1 MVQGINW
8 NSYSANQILEMKQ
21 KGVQVPDDV
30 LKKAESSIS
39 EKDTKEITSES
50 NDEKNVEYDVTD
62 DTQNIDSSEYKSKI
76 QDVADFKK
84 QLEEE
89 GASLK
94 SMVKQFT
101 TKANENTTMLTASL
115 EELSMFTDFIAEK
128 QDIATETQ
136 AQAEKEQAEVQATA
150 EKITQETEKK
160 QDEIETIND
169 KVDSGEA
176 TEEDKTKAKNLQG
189 EIQTI
194 ADNGNATITAKEAV
208 VADLN
213 TETAATMSDLEALT
227 KLVKEDSTDAKK
239 GVDFAKETHDLSN
252 KLYKKGS
259 KAGKIAAALGGLA
272 GGIAGYVGGKSAGTA
287 IANKGIENYIKKT
300 GSASTTTGKPSNAA
314 KETHAATKVM
324 AGQISGALTG
334 ASLGATLGSLFGSKN
349 RKIGQ
354 AGMDAANKL
363 NQVATNQINT
373 AQVIANNN
381 DIAINATTDADS
393 AVTDLS
399 GIIKDA
405 ENTDIKTEAETT
417 NKNLNVTNEDNKTT
431 ETPVAKGETEV
442 EDENKK
448 KKEA

>member
-128 QDIATETQ
+128 QDVATETQ

-150 EKITQETEKK
+150 EKITQEIEKK

-213 TETAATMSDLEALT
+213 TETATTMSDLEALT
-227 KLVKEDSTDAKK
+227 KLVKEDTTDAKK

-259 KAGKIAAALGGLA
+259 KAGKIGT
-272 GGIAGYVGGKSAGTA
+272 IAGSVVGGAVGGFSMSKVKIVHNDVGLTNTTAKSNIGLN
-287 IANKGIENYIKKT
+287 IG
-300 GSASTTTGKPSNAA
+300 GG
-314 KETHAATKVM
+314 
-324 AGQISGALTG
+324 ISGASIMG
-334 ASLGATLGSLFGSKN
+334 SLGSLFGSKN

-405 ENTDIKTEAETT
+405 ENTDIKTEPEPTDKT
-417 NKNLNVTNEDNKTT
+417 LDVTNEDNKTT

>member
-136 AQAEKEQAEVQATA
+136 TQAEKEQAEVQATA
-150 EKITQETEKK
+150 EKITQEIEKK

-213 TETAATMSDLEALT
+213 TETTTTMSDLEALT
-227 KLVKEDSTDAKK
+227 KLVNEDTTDAKK

-259 KAGKIAAALGGLA
+259 KAGKIGT
-272 GGIAGYVGGKSAGTA
+272 IAGSVVGGAVGGFSMSKVKIVHNDVGLTNTTAKSNIGLN
-287 IANKGIENYIKKT
+287 IG
-300 GSASTTTGKPSNAA
+300 GG
-314 KETHAATKVM
+314 
-324 AGQISGALTG
+324 ISGASIMG
-334 ASLGATLGSLFGSKN
+334 SLGSLFGSKN

-405 ENTDIKTEAETT
+405 ENTDIKTEPEPTDKT
-417 NKNLNVTNEDNKTT
+417 LDVTNEDNKTT

>member
-39 EKDTKEITSES
+39 EKETKEITSES

-150 EKITQETEKK
+150 EKITQEIEKK

-213 TETAATMSDLEALT
+213 TETATTMSDLEALT
-227 KLVKEDSTDAKK
+227 KLVNEDTTDAKK

-259 KAGKIAAALGGLA
+259 KAGKIGT
-272 GGIAGYVGGKSAGTA
+272 IAGSVVGGAVGGFSMSKVKIVHNDVGLTNTTAKSNIGLN
-287 IANKGIENYIKKT
+287 IG
-300 GSASTTTGKPSNAA
+300 GG
-314 KETHAATKVM
+314 
-324 AGQISGALTG
+324 ISGASIMG
-334 ASLGATLGSLFGSKN
+334 SLGSLFGSKN

-381 DIAINATTDADS
+381 DIAINTTTDADS

-405 ENTDIKTEAETT
+405 ENTDIKTEPEPTDKT
-417 NKNLNVTNEDNKTT
+417 LDVTNEDNKTT

>member
-30 LKKAESSIS
+30 FKKAESSIS

-150 EKITQETEKK
+150 EKITQEIEKK

-213 TETAATMSDLEALT
+213 TETATTMSDLEALT
-227 KLVKEDSTDAKK
+227 KLVNEDTTDAKK

-259 KAGKIAAALGGLA
+259 KAGKIGT
-272 GGIAGYVGGKSAGTA
+272 IAGSVVGGAVGGFSMSKVKIVHNDVGLTNTTAKSNIGLN
-287 IANKGIENYIKKT
+287 IG
-300 GSASTTTGKPSNAA
+300 GG
-314 KETHAATKVM
+314 
-324 AGQISGALTG
+324 ISGASIMG
-334 ASLGATLGSLFGSKN
+334 SLGSLFGSKN

-405 ENTDIKTEAETT
+405 ENTDIKTESEPTDKT
-417 NKNLNVTNEDNKTT
+417 LDVTNEDNKTT

>member
-39 EKDTKEITSES
+39 EIDTKEITSES

-128 QDIATETQ
+128 QDLATETQ

-150 EKITQETEKK
+150 EKIAQKIEKK

-213 TETAATMSDLEALT
+213 TETATTMSDLEALT
-227 KLVKEDSTDAKK
+227 KLVKEDSTDAQK
-239 GVDFAKETHDLSN
+239 GIDFAKETHDLSN

-259 KAGKIAAALGGLA
+259 KAGKIGT
-272 GGIAGYVGGKSAGTA
+272 IAGSVVGGAVGGFSMSKVKIVHNDVGLTNTTAKSNIGLN
-287 IANKGIENYIKKT
+287 IG
-300 GSASTTTGKPSNAA
+300 GG
-314 KETHAATKVM
+314 
-324 AGQISGALTG
+324 ISGASIMG
-334 ASLGATLGSLFGSKN
+334 SLGSLFGSKN

-373 AQVIANNN
+373 AQIIANNN
-381 DIAINATTDADS
+381 DIAINTTTDADS

-405 ENTDIKTEAETT
+405 ENTDINTEPEPTDKT
-417 NKNLNVTNEDNKTT
+417 LDVTNEDNKTT

>member
-150 EKITQETEKK
+150 EKITQEIEKK

-194 ADNGNATITAKEAV
+194 ADNGNSTITAKEAV

-213 TETAATMSDLEALT
+213 TETATTMSDLEALT
-227 KLVKEDSTDAKK
+227 KLVNEDTTDAKK

-259 KAGKIAAALGGLA
+259 KAGKIGT
-272 GGIAGYVGGKSAGTA
+272 IAGSVVGGAVGGFSMSKVKIVHNDVGLTNTTAKSNIGLN
-287 IANKGIENYIKKT
+287 IG
-300 GSASTTTGKPSNAA
+300 GG
-314 KETHAATKVM
+314 
-324 AGQISGALTG
+324 ISGASIMG
-334 ASLGATLGSLFGSKN
+334 SLGSLFGSKN

-354 AGMDAANKL
+354 AGLDAANKL

-405 ENTDIKTEAETT
+405 ENTDIKTEPEPTDKT
-417 NKNLNVTNEDNKTT
+417 LDVTNEDNKTT

>member
-30 LKKAESSIS
+30 FKKAESSIS

-150 EKITQETEKK
+150 EKITQEIEKK

-213 TETAATMSDLEALT
+213 TETTTTMSDLEALT
-227 KLVKEDSTDAKK
+227 KLVNEDTTDAKK

-259 KAGKIAAALGGLA
+259 KAGKIGT
-272 GGIAGYVGGKSAGTA
+272 IAGSVVGGAVGGFSMSKVKIVHNDVGLTNTTAKSNIGLN
-287 IANKGIENYIKKT
+287 IG
-300 GSASTTTGKPSNAA
+300 GG
-314 KETHAATKVM
+314 
-324 AGQISGALTG
+324 ISGASIMG
-334 ASLGATLGSLFGSKN
+334 SLGSLFGSKN

-405 ENTDIKTEAETT
+405 ENTDIKTEPEPTDKT
-417 NKNLNVTNEDNKTT
+417 LDVTNEDNKTT

>member
-30 LKKAESSIS
+30 FKKAESSIS

-150 EKITQETEKK
+150 EKITQEIEKK

-213 TETAATMSDLEALT
+213 TETATTMSDLEALT
-227 KLVKEDSTDAKK
+227 KLVKEDSTDAQK
-239 GVDFAKETHDLSN
+239 GIDFAKETHVLSN

-259 KAGKIAAALGGLA
+259 KAGKIGT
-272 GGIAGYVGGKSAGTA
+272 IAGSVVGGAVGGFSMSKVKIVHNDVGLTNTTAKSNIGLN
-287 IANKGIENYIKKT
+287 IG
-300 GSASTTTGKPSNAA
+300 GG
-314 KETHAATKVM
+314 
-324 AGQISGALTG
+324 ISGASIMG
-334 ASLGATLGSLFGSKN
+334 SLGSLFGSKN

-405 ENTDIKTEAETT
+405 ENTDIKTEPEPTDKT
-417 NKNLNVTNEDNKTT
+417 LDVTNEDNKTT

>member
-39 EKDTKEITSES
+39 EKETKEITSES

-150 EKITQETEKK
+150 EKITQEIEKK

-213 TETAATMSDLEALT
+213 TETATTMSDLEALT
-227 KLVKEDSTDAKK
+227 KLVKEDSTDAQK
-239 GVDFAKETHDLSN
+239 GIDFAKETHDLSN

-259 KAGKIAAALGGLA
+259 KAGKIGT
-272 GGIAGYVGGKSAGTA
+272 IAGSVVGGAVGGFSMSKVKIVHNDVGLTNTTAKSNIGLN
-287 IANKGIENYIKKT
+287 IG
-300 GSASTTTGKPSNAA
+300 GG
-314 KETHAATKVM
+314 
-324 AGQISGALTG
+324 ISGASIMG
-334 ASLGATLGSLFGSKN
+334 SLGSLFGSKN

-405 ENTDIKTEAETT
+405 ENTDIKTEPEPTDKT
-417 NKNLNVTNEDNKTT
+417 LDVTNEDNKTT

>member
-136 AQAEKEQAEVQATA
+136 TQAEKEQAEVQATA
-150 EKITQETEKK
+150 EKITQEIEKK

-213 TETAATMSDLEALT
+213 TETATTMSDLEALT
-227 KLVKEDSTDAKK
+227 KLVKEDSTDAQK
-239 GVDFAKETHDLSN
+239 GIDFAKETHDLSN

-259 KAGKIAAALGGLA
+259 KAGKIGT
-272 GGIAGYVGGKSAGTA
+272 IAGSVVGGAVGGFSMSKVKIVHNDVGLTNTTAKSNIGLN
-287 IANKGIENYIKKT
+287 IG
-300 GSASTTTGKPSNAA
+300 GG
-314 KETHAATKVM
+314 
-324 AGQISGALTG
+324 ISGASIMG
-334 ASLGATLGSLFGSKN
+334 SLGSLFGSKN

-405 ENTDIKTEAETT
+405 ENTDIKTEPEPTDKT
-417 NKNLNVTNEDNKTT
+417 LDVTNEDNKTT

-442 EDENKK
+442 EDKNKK

>member
-150 EKITQETEKK
+150 EKITQEIEKK

-213 TETAATMSDLEALT
+213 TETATTMSDLEALT
-227 KLVKEDSTDAKK
+227 KLVKEDSTDAQK
-239 GVDFAKETHDLSN
+239 GIDFAKETHDLSN

-259 KAGKIAAALGGLA
+259 KAGKIGT
-272 GGIAGYVGGKSAGTA
+272 IAGSVVGGAVGGFSMSKVKIVHNDVGLTNTTAKSNIGLN
-287 IANKGIENYIKKT
+287 IG
-300 GSASTTTGKPSNAA
+300 GG
-314 KETHAATKVM
+314 
-324 AGQISGALTG
+324 ISGASIMG
-334 ASLGATLGSLFGSKN
+334 SLGSLFGSKN

-354 AGMDAANKL
+354 AGLDAANKL

-405 ENTDIKTEAETT
+405 ENTDIKTEPEPTDKT
-417 NKNLNVTNEDNKTT
+417 LDVTNEDNKTT

>member
-150 EKITQETEKK
+150 EKITQEIEKK

-213 TETAATMSDLEALT
+213 TETTTTMSDLEALT
-227 KLVKEDSTDAKK
+227 KLVNEDTTDAKK

-259 KAGKIAAALGGLA
+259 KAGKIGT
-272 GGIAGYVGGKSAGTA
+272 IAGSVVGGAVGGFSMSKVKIVHNDVGLTNTTAKSNIGLN
-287 IANKGIENYIKKT
+287 IG
-300 GSASTTTGKPSNAA
+300 GG
-314 KETHAATKVM
+314 
-324 AGQISGALTG
+324 ISGASIMG
-334 ASLGATLGSLFGSKN
+334 SLGSLFGSKN

-405 ENTDIKTEAETT
+405 ENTDIKTEPEPTDKT
-417 NKNLNVTNEDNKTT
+417 LDVTNEDNKTT

>member
-39 EKDTKEITSES
+39 EKETKEITSES

-150 EKITQETEKK
+150 EKITQEIEKK
-160 QDEIETIND
+160 QDEIETISD

-213 TETAATMSDLEALT
+213 TETATTMSDLEALT
-227 KLVKEDSTDAKK
+227 KLVNEDTTDAKK

-259 KAGKIAAALGGLA
+259 KAGKIGT
-272 GGIAGYVGGKSAGTA
+272 IAGSVVGGAVGGFSMSKVKIVHNDVGLTNTTAKSNIGLN
-287 IANKGIENYIKKT
+287 IG
-300 GSASTTTGKPSNAA
+300 GG
-314 KETHAATKVM
+314 
-324 AGQISGALTG
+324 ISGASIMG
-334 ASLGATLGSLFGSKN
+334 SLGSLFGSKN

-405 ENTDIKTEAETT
+405 ENTDIKTEPEPTDKT
-417 NKNLNVTNEDNKTT
+417 LDVTNEDNKTT

>member
-30 LKKAESSIS
+30 FKKAESSIS

-150 EKITQETEKK
+150 EKITQEIEKK

-213 TETAATMSDLEALT
+213 TETATTMSDLEALT
-227 KLVKEDSTDAKK
+227 KLVNEDTTDAKK

-259 KAGKIAAALGGLA
+259 KAGKIGT
-272 GGIAGYVGGKSAGTA
+272 IAGSVVGGAVGGFSMSKVKIVHNDVGLTNTTAKSNIGLN
-287 IANKGIENYIKKT
+287 IG
-300 GSASTTTGKPSNAA
+300 GG
-314 KETHAATKVM
+314 
-324 AGQISGALTG
+324 ISGASIMG
-334 ASLGATLGSLFGSKN
+334 SLGSLFGSKN

-354 AGMDAANKL
+354 AGLDAANKL

-405 ENTDIKTEAETT
+405 ENTDIKTEPEPTDKT
-417 NKNLNVTNEDNKTT
+417 LDVTNEDNKTT

>member
-136 AQAEKEQAEVQATA
+136 TQAEKEQAEVQATA
-150 EKITQETEKK
+150 EKITQEIEKK

-213 TETAATMSDLEALT
+213 TETATTMSDLEALT
-227 KLVKEDSTDAKK
+227 KLVNEDTTDAKK

-259 KAGKIAAALGGLA
+259 KAGKIGT
-272 GGIAGYVGGKSAGTA
+272 IAGSVVGGAVGGFSMSKVKIVHNDVGLTNTTAKSNIGLN
-287 IANKGIENYIKKT
+287 IG
-300 GSASTTTGKPSNAA
+300 GG
-314 KETHAATKVM
+314 
-324 AGQISGALTG
+324 ISGASIMG
-334 ASLGATLGSLFGSKN
+334 SLGSLFGSKN

-354 AGMDAANKL
+354 AGLDAANKL

-405 ENTDIKTEAETT
+405 ENTDIKTESEPTDKT
-417 NKNLNVTNEDNKTT
+417 LDVTNEDNKTT

-442 EDENKK
+442 EDKNKK

>member
-150 EKITQETEKK
+150 EKITQEIEKK

-176 TEEDKTKAKNLQG
+176 TEVDKTKAKNLQG

-194 ADNGNATITAKEAV
+194 ADNGNATITAKEAI

-213 TETAATMSDLEALT
+213 TETATTMSDLEALT
-227 KLVKEDSTDAKK
+227 KLVKEDSTDAQK
-239 GVDFAKETHDLSN
+239 GIDFAKETHDLSN

-259 KAGKIAAALGGLA
+259 KAGKIGT
-272 GGIAGYVGGKSAGTA
+272 IAGSVVGGAVGGFSMSKVKIVHNDVGLTNTTAKSNIGLN
-287 IANKGIENYIKKT
+287 IG
-300 GSASTTTGKPSNAA
+300 GG
-314 KETHAATKVM
+314 
-324 AGQISGALTG
+324 ISGASIMG
-334 ASLGATLGSLFGSKN
+334 SLGSLFGSKN

-405 ENTDIKTEAETT
+405 ENTDIKTEPEPTDKT
-417 NKNLNVTNEDNKTT
+417 LDVTNEDNKTT

>member
-30 LKKAESSIS
+30 LKKAESSVS
-39 EKDTKEITSES
+39 EKDSKEITAES
-50 NDEKNVEYDVTD
+50 NDEQDVEYNVTD
-62 DTQNIDSSEYKSKI
+62 DTQEVDGSEYESKI

-101 TKANENTTMLTASL
+101 TKANENTQTLTASL

-128 QDIATETQ
+128 QDVATETQ
-136 AQAEKEQAEVQATA
+136 AQAEKEQAEVQETA
-150 EKITQETEKK
+150 EKVAQEIEKK
-160 QDEIETIND
+160 ENEIETLND
-169 KVDSGEA
+169 KIDSGEA
-176 TEEDKTKAKNLQG
+176 TEEDQAKAEDLQG

-194 ADNGNATITAKEAV
+194 AKDGNATVAAKEAI

-213 TETAATMSDLEALT
+213 AETQTTMSDLEALT
-227 KLVKEDSTDAKK
+227 KLVNEDTVDAKK
-239 GVDFAKETHDLSN
+239 GVDFAKETYDLSN

-259 KAGKIAAALGGLA
+259 KIGKIGA
-272 GGIAGYVGGKSAGTA
+272 IAGSVVGGAIGGVGMSRVKIVHNDVGLTNTTAKSSIGLS
-287 IANKGIENYIKKT
+287 IG
-300 GSASTTTGKPSNAA
+300 GG
-314 KETHAATKVM
+314 
-324 AGQISGALTG
+324 ISGASIMG
-334 ASLGATLGSLFGSKN
+334 SLGSLFGSKN

-381 DIAINATTDADS
+381 GIAIGATEDASS

-399 GIIKDA
+399 ATIEDA
-405 ENTDIKTEAETT
+405 ENTEVKTEPESNDKT
-417 NKNLNVTNEDNKTT
+417 LDVTNEGNKPT
-431 ETPVAKGETEV
+431 ETPTTTDETDV
-442 EDENKK
+442 DDPNKK
-448 KKEA
+448 KK

>member
-136 AQAEKEQAEVQATA
+136 TQAEKEQAEVQATA
-150 EKITQETEKK
+150 EKITQEIEKK

-176 TEEDKTKAKNLQG
+176 TEEDKTKVKNLQG

-213 TETAATMSDLEALT
+213 TETATTMSDLEALT
-227 KLVKEDSTDAKK
+227 KLVKEDSTDAQK
-239 GVDFAKETHDLSN
+239 GIDFAKETHDLSN

-259 KAGKIAAALGGLA
+259 KAGKIGT
-272 GGIAGYVGGKSAGTA
+272 IAGSVVGGAVGGFSMSKVKIVHNDVGLTNTTAKSNIGLN
-287 IANKGIENYIKKT
+287 IG
-300 GSASTTTGKPSNAA
+300 GG
-314 KETHAATKVM
+314 
-324 AGQISGALTG
+324 ISGASIMG
-334 ASLGATLGSLFGSKN
+334 SLGSLFGSKN

-405 ENTDIKTEAETT
+405 ENTDIKTEPEPTDKT
-417 NKNLNVTNEDNKTT
+417 LDVTNEDNKTT

-442 EDENKK
+442 EDKNKK

>member
-150 EKITQETEKK
+150 EKITQEIEKK

-213 TETAATMSDLEALT
+213 TETATTMSDLEALT
-227 KLVKEDSTDAKK
+227 KLVKEDSTDAQK
-239 GVDFAKETHDLSN
+239 GIDFAKETHDLSN

-259 KAGKIAAALGGLA
+259 KAGKIGT
-272 GGIAGYVGGKSAGTA
+272 IAGSVVGGAVGGFSMSKVKIVHNDVGLTNTTAKSNIGLN
-287 IANKGIENYIKKT
+287 IG
-300 GSASTTTGKPSNAA
+300 GG
-314 KETHAATKVM
+314 
-324 AGQISGALTG
+324 ISGASIMG
-334 ASLGATLGSLFGSKN
+334 SLGSLFGSKN

-405 ENTDIKTEAETT
+405 ENTDIKTESEPTD
-417 NKNLNVTNEDNKTT
+417 KILDVTNEDNKTT

>member
-1 MVQGINW
+1 
-8 NSYSANQILEMKQ
+8 
-21 KGVQVPDDV
+21 
-30 LKKAESSIS
+30 
-39 EKDTKEITSES
+39 
-50 NDEKNVEYDVTD
+50 
-62 DTQNIDSSEYKSKI
+62 
-76 QDVADFKK
+76 
-84 QLEEE
+84 
-89 GASLK
+89 
-94 SMVKQFT
+94 MVKQFT

-150 EKITQETEKK
+150 EKITQEIEKK

-213 TETAATMSDLEALT
+213 TETATTMSDLEALT
-227 KLVKEDSTDAKK
+227 KLVKEDSTDAQK
-239 GVDFAKETHDLSN
+239 GIDFAKETHDLSN

-259 KAGKIAAALGGLA
+259 KAGKIGT
-272 GGIAGYVGGKSAGTA
+272 IAGSVVGGAVGGFSMSKVKIVHNDVGLTNTTAKSNIGLN
-287 IANKGIENYIKKT
+287 IG
-300 GSASTTTGKPSNAA
+300 GG
-314 KETHAATKVM
+314 
-324 AGQISGALTG
+324 ISGASIMG
-334 ASLGATLGSLFGSKN
+334 SLGSLFGSKN

-405 ENTDIKTEAETT
+405 ENTDIKTEPEPTDKT
-417 NKNLNVTNEDNKTT
+417 LDVTNEDNKTT
-431 ETPVAKGETEV
+431 ETSVAKGETEV

>member
-39 EKDTKEITSES
+39 EKETKEITSES

-62 DTQNIDSSEYKSKI
+62 DTQNIDISEYKSKI

-84 QLEEE
+84 QLEKE

-150 EKITQETEKK
+150 EKITQEIEKK

-213 TETAATMSDLEALT
+213 TETATTMSDLEALT
-227 KLVKEDSTDAKK
+227 KLVKEDSTDAQK
-239 GVDFAKETHDLSN
+239 GLDFAKETHDLSN

-259 KAGKIAAALGGLA
+259 KAGKIGT
-272 GGIAGYVGGKSAGTA
+272 IAGSVVGGAVGGFSMSKVKIVHNDVGLTNTTAKSNIGLS
-287 IANKGIENYIKKT
+287 IG
-300 GSASTTTGKPSNAA
+300 GG
-314 KETHAATKVM
+314 
-324 AGQISGALTG
+324 ISGASIMG
-334 ASLGATLGSLFGSKN
+334 SLGSLFGSKN

-381 DIAINATTDADS
+381 DIAIDATTDADS

-405 ENTDIKTEAETT
+405 ENTDIKTEPEPTDKT
-417 NKNLNVTNEDNKTT
+417 LDVTNEDNKTT

>member
-150 EKITQETEKK
+150 EKITQEIEKK

-213 TETAATMSDLEALT
+213 TETATTMSDLEALT
-227 KLVKEDSTDAKK
+227 KLVKEDSTDAQK
-239 GVDFAKETHDLSN
+239 GIDFAKETHDLSN

-259 KAGKIAAALGGLA
+259 KAGKIGT
-272 GGIAGYVGGKSAGTA
+272 IAGSVVGGAVGGFSMSKVKIVHNDVGLTNTTAKSNIGLN
-287 IANKGIENYIKKT
+287 IG
-300 GSASTTTGKPSNAA
+300 GG
-314 KETHAATKVM
+314 
-324 AGQISGALTG
+324 ISGASIMG
-334 ASLGATLGSLFGSKN
+334 SLGSLFGSKN

-373 AQVIANNN
+373 AQIIANNN

-405 ENTDIKTEAETT
+405 ENTDIKTEPEPTDKT
-417 NKNLNVTNEDNKTT
+417 LDVTNEDNKTT

>member
-136 AQAEKEQAEVQATA
+136 TQAEKEQAEVQATA
-150 EKITQETEKK
+150 EKITQEIEKK

-213 TETAATMSDLEALT
+213 TETATTMSDLEALT
-227 KLVKEDSTDAKK
+227 KLVKEDSTDAQK
-239 GVDFAKETHDLSN
+239 GIDFAKETHDLSN

-259 KAGKIAAALGGLA
+259 KAGKIGT
-272 GGIAGYVGGKSAGTA
+272 IAGSVVGGAVGGFSMSKVKIVHNDVGLTNTTAKSNIGLN
-287 IANKGIENYIKKT
+287 IG
-300 GSASTTTGKPSNAA
+300 GG
-314 KETHAATKVM
+314 
-324 AGQISGALTG
+324 ISGASIMG
-334 ASLGATLGSLFGSKN
+334 SLGSLFGSKN

-405 ENTDIKTEAETT
+405 ENTDIKTEPEPTDKT
-417 NKNLNVTNEDNKTT
+417 LDVTNEDNKTT

>member
-150 EKITQETEKK
+150 EKITQEIEKK

-213 TETAATMSDLEALT
+213 TETATTMSDLEALT
-227 KLVKEDSTDAKK
+227 KLVKEDSTDAQK
-239 GVDFAKETHDLSN
+239 GIDFAKETHDLSN

-259 KAGKIAAALGGLA
+259 KAGKIGT
-272 GGIAGYVGGKSAGTA
+272 IAGSVIGGAVGGFSMSKVKIVHNDVGLTNTTAKSNIGLN
-287 IANKGIENYIKKT
+287 IG
-300 GSASTTTGKPSNAA
+300 GG
-314 KETHAATKVM
+314 
-324 AGQISGALTG
+324 ISGASIMG
-334 ASLGATLGSLFGSKN
+334 SLGSLFGSKN

-405 ENTDIKTEAETT
+405 ENTDIKTEPEPTDKT
-417 NKNLNVTNEDNKTT
+417 LDVTNEDNKTT

>member
-136 AQAEKEQAEVQATA
+136 TQAEKEQAEVQATA
-150 EKITQETEKK
+150 EKITQEIEKK

-213 TETAATMSDLEALT
+213 TETATTMSDLEALT
-227 KLVKEDSTDAKK
+227 KLVKEDTTDAKK

-259 KAGKIAAALGGLA
+259 KAGKIGT
-272 GGIAGYVGGKSAGTA
+272 IAGSVVGGAVGGFSMSKVKIVHNDVGLTNTTAKSNIGLN
-287 IANKGIENYIKKT
+287 IG
-300 GSASTTTGKPSNAA
+300 GG
-314 KETHAATKVM
+314 
-324 AGQISGALTG
+324 ISGASIMG
-334 ASLGATLGSLFGSKN
+334 SLGSLFGSKN

-354 AGMDAANKL
+354 AGLDAANKL

-405 ENTDIKTEAETT
+405 ENTDIKTEPEPTDKT
-417 NKNLNVTNEDNKTT
+417 LDVTNEDNKTT

>member
-136 AQAEKEQAEVQATA
+136 TQAEKEQAEVQATA
-150 EKITQETEKK
+150 EKITQEIEKK

-213 TETAATMSDLEALT
+213 TETATTMSDLEALT
-227 KLVKEDSTDAKK
+227 KLVKEDSTDAQK
-239 GVDFAKETHDLSN
+239 GIDFAKETHDLSN

-259 KAGKIAAALGGLA
+259 KAGKIGT
-272 GGIAGYVGGKSAGTA
+272 IAGSVVGGAVGGFSMSKVKIVHNDVGLTNTTAKSNIGLN
-287 IANKGIENYIKKT
+287 IG
-300 GSASTTTGKPSNAA
+300 GG
-314 KETHAATKVM
+314 
-324 AGQISGALTG
+324 ISGASIMG
-334 ASLGATLGSLFGSKN
+334 SLGSLFGSKN

-405 ENTDIKTEAETT
+405 ENTDIKTEPEPTDKT
-417 NKNLNVTNEDNKTT
+417 LDVTNEDNKTT

-448 KKEA
+448 KHN

>member
-150 EKITQETEKK
+150 EKITQEIEKK

-213 TETAATMSDLEALT
+213 TETATTMSDLEALT
-227 KLVKEDSTDAKK
+227 KLVKEDSTDAQK
-239 GVDFAKETHDLSN
+239 GIDFAKETHDLSN

-259 KAGKIAAALGGLA
+259 KAGKIGT
-272 GGIAGYVGGKSAGTA
+272 IAGSVVGGAVGGFSMSKVKIVHNDVGLTNTTAKSNIGLN
-287 IANKGIENYIKKT
+287 IG
-300 GSASTTTGKPSNAA
+300 GG
-314 KETHAATKVM
+314 
-324 AGQISGALTG
+324 ISGASIMG
-334 ASLGATLGSLFGSKN
+334 SLGSLFGSKN

-381 DIAINATTDADS
+381 DIAIDATTDADS

>member
-150 EKITQETEKK
+150 EKITQEIEKK

-213 TETAATMSDLEALT
+213 TETATTMSDLEALT
-227 KLVKEDSTDAKK
+227 KLVNEDTTDAKK

-259 KAGKIAAALGGLA
+259 KAGKIGT
-272 GGIAGYVGGKSAGTA
+272 IAGSVVGGAVGGFSMSKVKIVHNDAVLTNTTAKSNIGLN
-287 IANKGIENYIKKT
+287 IG
-300 GSASTTTGKPSNAA
+300 GG
-314 KETHAATKVM
+314 
-324 AGQISGALTG
+324 ISGASIMG
-334 ASLGATLGSLFGSKN
+334 SLGSLFGSKN

-354 AGMDAANKL
+354 AGLDAANKL

-405 ENTDIKTEAETT
+405 ENTDIKTEPEPTDKT
-417 NKNLNVTNEDNKTT
+417 LDVTNEDNKTT

>member
-30 LKKAESSIS
+30 FKKAESSIS
-39 EKDTKEITSES
+39 EKDTKEITAES

-84 QLEEE
+84 QLEDE

-150 EKITQETEKK
+150 EKITQEIEKK

-213 TETAATMSDLEALT
+213 TETTTTMSDLEALT
-227 KLVKEDSTDAKK
+227 KLVNEDTTDAKK

-259 KAGKIAAALGGLA
+259 KAGKIGT
-272 GGIAGYVGGKSAGTA
+272 IAGSVVGGAVGGFSMSKVKIVHNDVGLTNTTAKSNIGLN
-287 IANKGIENYIKKT
+287 IG
-300 GSASTTTGKPSNAA
+300 GG
-314 KETHAATKVM
+314 
-324 AGQISGALTG
+324 ISGASIMG
-334 ASLGATLGSLFGSKN
+334 SLGSLFGSKN

-405 ENTDIKTEAETT
+405 ENTDIKTESEPTDKT
-417 NKNLNVTNEDNKTT
+417 LDVTNEDNKTT

>member
-136 AQAEKEQAEVQATA
+136 TQAEKEQAEVQATA
-150 EKITQETEKK
+150 EKITQEIEKK

-213 TETAATMSDLEALT
+213 TETATTMSDLEALT
-227 KLVKEDSTDAKK
+227 KLVKEDSTDAQK
-239 GVDFAKETHDLSN
+239 GIDFAKETHDLSN

-259 KAGKIAAALGGLA
+259 KAGKIGT
-272 GGIAGYVGGKSAGTA
+272 IAGSVVGGAVGGFSMSKVKIVHNDVGLTNTTAKSNIGLN
-287 IANKGIENYIKKT
+287 IG
-300 GSASTTTGKPSNAA
+300 GG
-314 KETHAATKVM
+314 
-324 AGQISGALTG
+324 ISGASIMG
-334 ASLGATLGSLFGSKN
+334 SLGSLFGSKN

-405 ENTDIKTEAETT
+405 ENTDIKTESEPTDKT
-417 NKNLNVTNEDNKTT
+417 LDVTNEGNKPT

>member
-136 AQAEKEQAEVQATA
+136 TQAEKEQAEVQATA
-150 EKITQETEKK
+150 EKITQEIEKK

-213 TETAATMSDLEALT
+213 TETATTMSDLEALT
-227 KLVKEDSTDAKK
+227 KLVKEDSTDAQK
-239 GVDFAKETHDLSN
+239 GIDFAKETHDLSN

-259 KAGKIAAALGGLA
+259 KAGKIGT
-272 GGIAGYVGGKSAGTA
+272 IAGSVVGGAVGGFSMSKVKIVHNDVGLTNTTAKSNIGLN
-287 IANKGIENYIKKT
+287 IG
-300 GSASTTTGKPSNAA
+300 GG
-314 KETHAATKVM
+314 
-324 AGQISGALTG
+324 ISGASIMG
-334 ASLGATLGSLFGSKN
+334 SLGSLFGSKN

-405 ENTDIKTEAETT
+405 ENTDIKTESEPTDKT
-417 NKNLNVTNEDNKTT
+417 LDVTNEDNKTT

-448 KKEA
+448 KKET

>member
-1 MVQGINW
+1 MVQGINC

-150 EKITQETEKK
+150 EKITQEIEKK

-213 TETAATMSDLEALT
+213 TETATTMSDLEALT
-227 KLVKEDSTDAKK
+227 KLVNEDSTDAQK
-239 GVDFAKETHDLSN
+239 GIDFAKETHDLSN

-259 KAGKIAAALGGLA
+259 KAGKIGT
-272 GGIAGYVGGKSAGTA
+272 IAGSVVGGAVGGFSMSKVKIVHNDVGLTNTTAKSNIGLN
-287 IANKGIENYIKKT
+287 IG
-300 GSASTTTGKPSNAA
+300 GG
-314 KETHAATKVM
+314 
-324 AGQISGALTG
+324 ISGASIMG
-334 ASLGATLGSLFGSKN
+334 SLGSLFGSKN

-405 ENTDIKTEAETT
+405 ENTNIKTEPEPTDKT
-417 NKNLNVTNEDNKTT
+417 LDVTNEDNKTT

>member
-136 AQAEKEQAEVQATA
+136 TQAEKEQAEVQATA
-150 EKITQETEKK
+150 EKISQEIEKK

-213 TETAATMSDLEALT
+213 TETATTMSDLEALT
-227 KLVKEDSTDAKK
+227 KLVNEDTTDAKK

-259 KAGKIAAALGGLA
+259 KAGKIGTISGSV
-272 GGIAGYVGGKSAGTA
+272 VGGAVGGFSM
-287 IANKGIENYIKKT
+287 
-300 GSASTTTGKPSNAA
+300 S
-314 KETHAATKVM
+314 KV
-324 AGQISGALTG
+324 
-334 ASLGATLGSLFGSKN
+334 
-349 RKIGQ
+349 KI
-354 AGMDAANKL
+354 
-363 NQVATNQINT
+363 VH
-373 AQVIANNN
+373 N
-381 DIAINATTDADS
+381 DEIGRAH
-393 AVTDLS
+393 V
-399 GIIKDA
+399 
-405 ENTDIKTEAETT
+405 
-417 NKNLNVTNEDNKTT
+417 
-431 ETPVAKGETEV
+431 
-442 EDENKK
+442 
-448 KKEA
+448 

>member
-136 AQAEKEQAEVQATA
+136 TQAEKEQAEVQATA
-150 EKITQETEKK
+150 EKITQEIEKK

-213 TETAATMSDLEALT
+213 TETATTMSDLEALT
-227 KLVKEDSTDAKK
+227 KLVNEDTTDAKK

-259 KAGKIAAALGGLA
+259 KAGKIGT
-272 GGIAGYVGGKSAGTA
+272 IAGSVVGGAVGGFSISKVKIVHNDVGLTNTTAKSNIGLN
-287 IANKGIENYIKKT
+287 IG
-300 GSASTTTGKPSNAA
+300 GG
-314 KETHAATKVM
+314 
-324 AGQISGALTG
+324 ISGASIMG
-334 ASLGATLGSLFGSKN
+334 SLGSLFGSKN

>member
-150 EKITQETEKK
+150 EKISQEIEKK
-160 QDEIETIND
+160 QDEIETISD

-213 TETAATMSDLEALT
+213 TETATTMSDLEALT
-227 KLVKEDSTDAKK
+227 KLVKEDSTDAQK
-239 GVDFAKETHDLSN
+239 GIDFAKETHDLSN

-259 KAGKIAAALGGLA
+259 KAGKIGT
-272 GGIAGYVGGKSAGTA
+272 IAGSVVGGAVGGFSMSKVKIVHNDVGLTNTTAKSNIGLN
-287 IANKGIENYIKKT
+287 IG
-300 GSASTTTGKPSNAA
+300 GG
-314 KETHAATKVM
+314 
-324 AGQISGALTG
+324 ISGASIMG
-334 ASLGATLGSLFGSKN
+334 SLGSLFGSKN

-405 ENTDIKTEAETT
+405 ENTDIKTEPEPTDKT
-417 NKNLNVTNEDNKTT
+417 LDVTNEDNKTT

-448 KKEA
+448 KHN

>member
-136 AQAEKEQAEVQATA
+136 TQAEKEQAEVQATA
-150 EKITQETEKK
+150 EKITQEIEKK

-213 TETAATMSDLEALT
+213 TETATTMSDLEALT
-227 KLVKEDSTDAKK
+227 KLVNEDTTDAKK

-259 KAGKIAAALGGLA
+259 KAGKIGT
-272 GGIAGYVGGKSAGTA
+272 IAGSVVGGAVGGFSMSKVKIVHNDVGLTNTTAKSNIGLN
-287 IANKGIENYIKKT
+287 IG
-300 GSASTTTGKPSNAA
+300 GG
-314 KETHAATKVM
+314 
-324 AGQISGALTG
+324 ISGASIMG
-334 ASLGATLGSLFGSKN
+334 SLGSLFGSKN

-405 ENTDIKTEAETT
+405 ENTDIKTEPEPTDKT
-417 NKNLNVTNEDNKTT
+417 LDVTNEDNKTT

-442 EDENKK
+442 EDKNKK

>member
-150 EKITQETEKK
+150 EKISQEIEKK

-213 TETAATMSDLEALT
+213 TETATTMSDLEALT
-227 KLVKEDSTDAKK
+227 KLVNEDTTDAQK
-239 GVDFAKETHDLSN
+239 GIDFAKETHDLSN

-259 KAGKIAAALGGLA
+259 KAGKIGT
-272 GGIAGYVGGKSAGTA
+272 IAGSVVGGAVGGFSMSKVKIVHNDVGLTNTTAKSNIGLN
-287 IANKGIENYIKKT
+287 IG
-300 GSASTTTGKPSNAA
+300 GG
-314 KETHAATKVM
+314 
-324 AGQISGALTG
+324 ISGASIMG
-334 ASLGATLGSLFGSKN
+334 SLGSLFGSKN

-354 AGMDAANKL
+354 AGLDAANKL

-405 ENTDIKTEAETT
+405 ENTDIKTEPEPTDKT
-417 NKNLNVTNEDNKTT
+417 LDVTNEDNKTT

>member
-39 EKDTKEITSES
+39 EKDAKEITAES
-50 NDEKNVEYDVTD
+50 NDEKDVEYNVTD
-62 DTQNIDSSEYKSKI
+62 DTQNIDDSEYKSKI
-76 QDVADFKK
+76 QDVTDFKK
-84 QLEEE
+84 QLEQE

-101 TKANENTTMLTASL
+101 TKANENTTMLSASL

-128 QDIATETQ
+128 QDVATETQ
-136 AQAEKEQAEVQATA
+136 AKAKEEQAEVQETA
-150 EKITQETEKK
+150 EKVAQEIEKK

-176 TEEDKTKAKNLQG
+176 TEEDKAKAENLQG

-194 ADNGNATITAKEAV
+194 TDNGNATVAAKEDV

-213 TETAATMSDLEALT
+213 TETATTMSDLEALT
-227 KLVKEDSTDAKK
+227 KLVNEDTTDAKK
-239 GVDFAKETHDLSN
+239 GIDFAKETYDLSN

-259 KAGKIAAALGGLA
+259 KAGKIGAIAGSVVGGTLGGIGMNSVKIVHNDVGLTNTTA
-272 GGIAGYVGGKSAGTA
+272 KSSIGLNIGGGV
-287 IANKGIENYIKKT
+287 
-300 GSASTTTGKPSNAA
+300 
-314 KETHAATKVM
+314 
-324 AGQISGALTG
+324 SGASIMG
-334 ASLGATLGSLFGSKN
+334 SLGSLFGSKN

-354 AGMDAANKL
+354 AGMTAANQL

-381 DIAINATTDADS
+381 GIAIGITENASS

-399 GIIKDA
+399 DTIKDA
-405 ENTDIKTEAETT
+405 ENTEVKTESETT
-417 NKNLNVTNEDNKTT
+417 DKTLDVTNDDNKPT
-431 ETPVAKGETEV
+431 ETPATTDKTDV
-442 EDENKK
+442 DDPNKK